1 MADWTHLLGSSIVGG
16 RCVRRGASL
25 SLPAFE
31 ALFAIFK
38 FPPPSPS
45 VSQDSLRFSGVSTG
59 LLGVFSA
66 VVLISERIDKML
78 SGNYLHLFFGSNLR
92 AATTRILGDSRVDSI
107 RILHLY

>member
-1 MADWTHLLGSSIVGG
+1 M
-16 RCVRRGASL
+16 
-25 SLPAFE
+25 
-31 ALFAIFK
+31 
-38 FPPPSPS
+38 
-45 VSQDSLRFSGVSTG
+45 
-59 LLGVFSA
+59 FSA